1 MFEQV
6 DVWSTVP
13 NVVQRKQQESKTM
26 TWKNTHQTKNGNA
39 RTHGRTKQRMN
50 AKHIQ
55 KSGRIDIHIRISIK
69 TTVEQKYSVRKRTW

>member
-39 RTHGRTKQRMN
+39 RTDEATDERQTYTKKWSN
-50 AKHIQ
+50 IY
-55 KSGRIDIHIRISIK
+55 
-69 TTVEQKYSVRKRTW
+69 TYSYFYNNHCRAEVFS